1 MIRHANNN
9 LNFGSF
15 NLSDILFIIIKF
27 QNKHMP
33 HENTNLIL
41 YLQDSASSDL
51 LAAAIVWLLL
61 CVITVILNSVS
72 LQS

>member
-15 NLSDILFIIIKF
+15 NLLEILLIIIKF
-27 QNKHMP
+27 KNKYML

-51 LAAAIVWLLL
+51 LAAAIV
-61 CVITVILNSVS
+61 
-72 LQS
+72 

>member
-27 QNKHMP
+27 QKKHMP

-51 LAAAIVWLLL
+51 LAAAIV
-61 CVITVILNSVS
+61 
-72 LQS
+72 